1 MNTLNSSL
9 QEKQTEFE
17 STLDPLEVKCLR
29 EIKAILVTLDEGPFD
44 TWPID
49 KLISAREKLARW
61 SEPLGEF
68 ITAHEVASDYAY
80 VWRKGMY
87 AVDWMPMKSNLE
99 AQLGKKVTNADAEQ
113 ELTAKYLQEQYFSL
127 FHRHR
132 ADLLIREMESLD
144 RMLRVI
150 DLRIRELERQLRL
163 EQ

>member
-1 MNTLNSSL
+1 MSLSSSL

-17 STLDPLEVKCLR
+17 KGLDPLEVRCLS
-29 EIKAILVTLDEGPFD
+29 EIKSILQVLDAGPFN
-44 TWPID
+44 TWAID
-49 KLISAREKLARW
+49 KLIDAREKLARW

-68 ITAHEVASDYAY
+68 ITSHETASDYAY

-87 AVDWMPMKSNLE
+87 ASDWLPYKSNLE
-99 AQLGKKVTNADAEQ
+99 AQLGKKATNADVDQ

-132 ADLLIREMESLD
+132 ADLLIREMEALD